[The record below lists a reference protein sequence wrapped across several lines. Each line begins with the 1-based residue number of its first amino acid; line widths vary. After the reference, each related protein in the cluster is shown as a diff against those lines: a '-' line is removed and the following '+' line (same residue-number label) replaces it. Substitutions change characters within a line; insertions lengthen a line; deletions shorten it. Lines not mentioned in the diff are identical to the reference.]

1 MSAWDPGTLWTFLAQ
16 CFEDESVVTDEIQ
29 LPLSE
34 QSGKSYISMSE
45 DQVCATFQKCWSLEL
60 KYKGVGRR

>member
-16 CFEDESVVTDEIQ
+16 CFEDESVGTDEIQ

-34 QSGKSYISMSE
+34 QSGKSYNSMSE

-60 KYKGVGRR
+60 NYKGVGGR

>member
-16 CFEDESVVTDEIQ
+16 CFEDESVGTDEIQ

-45 DQVCATFQKCWSLEL
+45 DQVCATF
-60 KYKGVGRR
+60 